1 MGTAFL
7 IAIHLLY
14 MALVARPYLKMLR
27 STTRYGGGKF
37 QFTALDILA
46 ISFGLVPTA
55 WLTSLSAELPHNAL
69 DVGGMLAAFVFFG
82 SSQAT
87 GMVMFIATNAAPTRK
102 SRSAYASA
110 FGILVGA
117 MFGLLM
123 PIAGIFLIVINKRD
137 EERRKALELKRA
149 SVPRPSFPK
158 SEVKTTAPRSPA
170 SQTAVDPPSH
180 PGSPS

>member
-1 MGTAFL
+1 MGMAFL
-7 IAIHLLY
+7 ITIHLLY
-14 MALVARPYLKMLR
+14 MALVAQPYLKMLR
-27 STTRYGGGKF
+27 ATTRYGGGKF
-37 QFTALDILA
+37 QFTSLDILA

-123 PIAGIFLIVINKRD
+123 PIAGIILIVVNKSD
-137 EERRKALELKRA
+137 EERRKALERKRA
-149 SVPRPSFPK
+149 RVPRPSFHKAEAKAKAPK
-158 SEVKTTAPRSPA
+158 SPISRTTAG
-170 SQTAVDPPSH
+170 PPSR